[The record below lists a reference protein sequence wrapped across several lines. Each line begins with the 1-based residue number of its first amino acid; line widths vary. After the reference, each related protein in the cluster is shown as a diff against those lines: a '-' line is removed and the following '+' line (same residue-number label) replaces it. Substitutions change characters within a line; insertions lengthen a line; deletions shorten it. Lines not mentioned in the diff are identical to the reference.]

1 MQLAEMLQGKS
12 SVQMYRKGITV
23 LENDAAKYEIAQ
35 KQQDKMS
42 TVRQMSSAW
51 ASVADIYMTDLW

>member
-23 LENDAAKYEIAQ
+23 LEKDAAKYEISQ
-35 KQQDKMS
+35 KQ
-42 TVRQMSSAW
+42 
-51 ASVADIYMTDLW
+51 